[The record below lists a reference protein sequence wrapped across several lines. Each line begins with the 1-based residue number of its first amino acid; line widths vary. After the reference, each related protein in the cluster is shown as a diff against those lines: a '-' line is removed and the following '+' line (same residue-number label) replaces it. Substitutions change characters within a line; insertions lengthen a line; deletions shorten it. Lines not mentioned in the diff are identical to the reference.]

1 MPSSSVLGCPAL
13 LCCYEEDAQLFC
25 LFALPLLL
33 TISLAVL
40 VPRSPVTSPPGSDV
54 TLSCSFSYKAGADL
68 RRLVVTWE
76 RPPADHVVHSFY
88 YGQDQLSLQNET
100 YRNRTQLFPEQL
112 SVGNA
117 SLRLKQVRGEDEGWY
132 TCAVT
137 NQVEST
143 QGDVQLIVA
152 GLAFVPGGRSPLTS
166 ALEFLGVE
174 EEAGSLVGSEDDQLA
189 LQNETYRNRTQL
201 FPEQLS
207 VGNASLRLKQVRGED
222 EGWYT
227 CAVTNQVESTQGDVQ
242 LIVAAPYSEPQ
253 LAIGLPRPGDHVTLT
268 VKVAGGYPRPTL
280 LWLNA
285 AGSDITNQ
293 SHTKQ
298 SVDSRGLYQIQSELE
313 AVVNEAETFTFEL
326 DHPVME
332 QRVSRA
338 VTLHPSTGKGM
349 WSEIRAERW
358 GEGAPLL

>member
-1 MPSSSVLGCPAL
+1 SA
-13 LCCYEEDAQLFC
+13 F
-25 LFALPLLL
+25 LP
-33 TISLAVL
+33 TVSLAVV

-68 RRLVVTWE
+68 TRVVVTWQ

-88 YGQDQLSLQNET
+88 YGQDQLDRQNET

-137 NQVEST
+137 NQVENT
-143 QGDVQLIVA
+143 KGDV
-152 GLAFVPGGRSPLTS
+152 R
-166 ALEFLGVE
+166 
-174 EEAGSLVGSEDDQLA
+174 
-189 LQNETYRNRTQL
+189 
-201 FPEQLS
+201 
-207 VGNASLRLKQVRGED
+207 
-222 EGWYT
+222 
-227 CAVTNQVESTQGDVQ
+227 
-242 LIVAAPYSEPQ
+242 LIVAAPYREPQ
-253 LAIGLPRPGDHVTLT
+253 LAIGLPRPGDPVTLT

-293 SHTKQ
+293 SRTNQ

-313 AVVNEAETFTFEL
+313 AVVNEAETFTFVL

-338 VTLHPSTGKGM
+338 VTLHPSTGKSIIEQRSRLPVTFSLLLVLLLVLGM
-349 WSEIRAERW
+349 FLY
-358 GEGAPLL
+358 GAGAAVTG

>member
-1 MPSSSVLGCPAL
+1 MMSTLSS
-13 LCCYEEDAQLFC
+13 C

-33 TISLAVL
+33 TISLAVV
-40 VPRSPVTSPPGSDV
+40 VPWSPVTSPPGSDV

-68 RRLVVTWE
+68 GKVVVTWQ
-76 RPPADHVVHSFY
+76 RRDYRVVHSFY
-88 YGQDQLSLQNET
+88 YGQ
-100 YRNRTQLFPEQL
+100 
-112 SVGNA
+112 
-117 SLRLKQVRGEDEGWY
+117 
-132 TCAVT
+132 
-137 NQVEST
+137 
-143 QGDVQLIVA
+143 
-152 GLAFVPGGRSPLTS
+152 
-166 ALEFLGVE
+166 
-174 EEAGSLVGSEDDQLA
+174 DQLA

-207 VGNASLRLKQVRGED
+207 VGNASLRLKQVREED

-227 CAVTNQVESTQGDVQ
+227 CAVTNQVENTRGDVQ
-242 LIVAAPYSEPQ
+242 LIVAAPFSEPQ
-253 LAIGLPRPGDHVTLT
+253 LAIGLPRPGDPVTLT
-268 VKVAGGYPRPTL
+268 VRVAGGYPRPTL

-293 SHTKQ
+293 SRTNQ

-338 VTLHPSTGKGM
+338 VTLHPSTGVRIEQRSRLPVTFSLLLVLLLVLGM
-349 WSEIRAERW
+349 FLY
-358 GEGAPLL
+358 GAVTG

>member
-1 MPSSSVLGCPAL
+1 L
-13 LCCYEEDAQLFC
+13 LFFVPVCV
-25 LFALPLLL
+25 
-33 TISLAVL
+33 AVT

-54 TLSCSFSYKAGADL
+54 ILDCSFSYKAGTDL
-68 RRLVVTWE
+68 GRLVVTWQC
-76 RPPADHVVHSFY
+76 PPANHVVHSFY
-88 YGQDQLSLQNET
+88 YGQDELSLQNET

-143 QGDVQLIVA
+143 QGDV
-152 GLAFVPGGRSPLTS
+152 R
-166 ALEFLGVE
+166 
-174 EEAGSLVGSEDDQLA
+174 
-189 LQNETYRNRTQL
+189 
-201 FPEQLS
+201 
-207 VGNASLRLKQVRGED
+207 
-222 EGWYT
+222 
-227 CAVTNQVESTQGDVQ
+227 
-242 LIVAAPYSEPQ
+242 LIVAATYSEPQ

-293 SHTKQ
+293 SHTQQ

-338 VTLHPSTGKGM
+338 VTLHPSTGVRIEQRSRLPVTFSLLLVLLLALGM
-349 WSEIRAERW
+349 FLY
-358 GEGAPLL
+358 GAGAAVTG

>member
-1 MPSSSVLGCPAL
+1 MMRTLSS
-13 LCCYEEDAQLFC
+13 C

-33 TISLAVL
+33 TISLAVV
-40 VPRSPVTSPPGSDV
+40 VPRSPVMSPPGSDV

-68 RRLVVTWE
+68 TKVVVTWQH
-76 RPPADHVVHSFY
+76 RDYRMVHSYY
-88 YGQDQLSLQNET
+88 YGQDQLALQNEA

-137 NQVEST
+137 NQVENT
-143 QGDVQLIVA
+143 RGDV
-152 GLAFVPGGRSPLTS
+152 R
-166 ALEFLGVE
+166 
-174 EEAGSLVGSEDDQLA
+174 
-189 LQNETYRNRTQL
+189 
-201 FPEQLS
+201 
-207 VGNASLRLKQVRGED
+207 
-222 EGWYT
+222 
-227 CAVTNQVESTQGDVQ
+227 

-253 LAIGLPRPGDHVTLT
+253 LAIGLPRPGDPVTLT
-268 VKVAGGYPRPTL
+268 VRVAGGYPRPTL

-313 AVVNEAETFTFEL
+313 VVVNEAETFTFEL

-338 VTLHPSTGKGM
+338 VTLHPSTVPPLVLGM
-349 WSEIRAERW
+349 HQRQFRILLVVAPVTVFALAVILLFMTRCRRQRCASEPST
-358 GEGAPLL
+358 PLTDHNKQTNKQRS